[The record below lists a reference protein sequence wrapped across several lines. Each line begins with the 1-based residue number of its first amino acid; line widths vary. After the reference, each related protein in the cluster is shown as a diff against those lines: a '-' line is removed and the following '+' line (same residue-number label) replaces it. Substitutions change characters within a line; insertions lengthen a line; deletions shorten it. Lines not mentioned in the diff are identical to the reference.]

1 MGDICGDNR
10 FEVIAKA
17 KKHLLESTNIDS
29 LEEEMRVLDNFLF
42 RCWQMGWL
50 DRYDETATVGSMKES
65 VEIITIHVDT
75 PEGKTVSKIDV
86 PLSELVKCYMDVHYP
101 LSNNKNVS

>member
-1 MGDICGDNR
+1 M
-10 FEVIAKA
+10 
-17 KKHLLESTNIDS
+17 
-29 LEEEMRVLDNFLF
+29 EEYE
-42 RCWQMGWL
+42 
-50 DRYDETATVGSMKES
+50 DEIV
-65 VEIITIHVDT
+65 TIHIDT